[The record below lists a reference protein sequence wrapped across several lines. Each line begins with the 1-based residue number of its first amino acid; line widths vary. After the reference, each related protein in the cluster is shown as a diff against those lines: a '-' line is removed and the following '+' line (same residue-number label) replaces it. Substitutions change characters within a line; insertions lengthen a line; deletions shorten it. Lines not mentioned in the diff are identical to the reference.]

1 MYRGRHCRLPRYSK
15 PVPEQLNRE
24 YAIQGTVSLQLE
36 KAFNGGVIMYKK
48 QLVFQKYV
56 CLLAVIAA
64 AAAFVYSLGMITD
77 IYDTLY
83 STMMNP
89 NDLTQTF
96 VPGSII
102 YYDMQDFNKQ
112 FTNVSIVLILTAC
125 LLYLTN
131 TQIRR
136 KYYIGNY
143 AAIGIYSVAT
153 LGVTVWSHLQIAAF
167 KTQFLTTVDFEALKA
182 FAEMWNK
189 PYSESTFMLD
199 LHYAV
204 AALAVL
210 SVAALIGNMV
220 WKIQLMK
227 AENALIEEGKEAV
240 A

>member
-1 MYRGRHCRLPRYSK
+1 
-15 PVPEQLNRE
+15 
-24 YAIQGTVSLQLE
+24 
-36 KAFNGGVIMYKK
+36 MYKK
-48 QLVFQKYV
+48 QLVFQKYA

-83 STMMNP
+83 ATMMNP
-89 NDLTQTF
+89 NNLNETF

-102 YYDMQDFNKQ
+102 YYDMQEFNRQ
-112 FTNVSIVLILTAC
+112 FTNISIVLILTAC

-131 TQIRR
+131 TQVRR

-153 LGVTVWSHLQIAAF
+153 LGVTIWSHLQISAY
-167 KTQFLTTVDFEALKA
+167 KVQYLTTVDFEALKT
-182 FAEMWNK
+182 FSEMWNK

-204 AALAVL
+204 AAVAVL

-227 AENALIEEGKEAV
+227 AEDALIEEGKEAV

>member
-1 MYRGRHCRLPRYSK
+1 
-15 PVPEQLNRE
+15 
-24 YAIQGTVSLQLE
+24 
-36 KAFNGGVIMYKK
+36 MYKK
-48 QLVFQKYV
+48 QLVFQKYA
-56 CLLAVIAA
+56 CMFAVIAA
-64 AAAFVYSLGMITD
+64 AVTFVYSLGIITD

-89 NDLTQTF
+89 ADLTQTF

-102 YYDMQDFNKQ
+102 YYDMQGFNRQ

-143 AAIGIYSVAT
+143 VAIGIYSVAT

-167 KTQFLTTVDFEALKA
+167 KVQYLTTVDFEALKA
-182 FAEMWNK
+182 FAAMWNK
-189 PYSESTFMLD
+189 PYSESTLMLD

-204 AALAVL
+204 AAIAVL
-210 SVAALIGNMV
+210 SVAALVYNAF
-220 WKIQLMK
+220 WKVQLMK
-227 AENALIEEGKEAV
+227 AEDALIAEGKEAV

>member
-1 MYRGRHCRLPRYSK
+1 
-15 PVPEQLNRE
+15 
-24 YAIQGTVSLQLE
+24 
-36 KAFNGGVIMYKK
+36 MYKK
-48 QLVFQKYV
+48 QLVFQKYI

-64 AAAFVYSLGMITD
+64 AMSFVYSLGIITD

-83 STMMNP
+83 STMMDP

-102 YYDMQDFNKQ
+102 YYDMQGFNKLY
-112 FTNVSIVLILTAC
+112 TNVSIVLILTAC

-143 AAIGIYSVAT
+143 VAIGIYCVAT

-167 KTQFLTTVDFEALKA
+167 KVQYLTTVDFEALKA
-182 FAEMWNK
+182 FSEMWNK
-189 PYSESTFMLD
+189 PYSESTLMLD

-204 AALAVL
+204 AVISVL
-210 SVAALIGNMV
+210 SVAALVYNAF
-220 WKIQLMK
+220 WKVQLMK
-227 AENALIEEGKEAV
+227 AEDALIAEGKEAV

>member
-1 MYRGRHCRLPRYSK
+1 
-15 PVPEQLNRE
+15 
-24 YAIQGTVSLQLE
+24 
-36 KAFNGGVIMYKK
+36 MYKK
-48 QLVFQKYV
+48 QLVFQKYA
-56 CLLAVIAA
+56 CMFAVIAA
-64 AAAFVYSLGMITD
+64 AVSFVYSLGIITD

-89 NDLTQTF
+89 ADLTQTF

-102 YYDMQDFNKQ
+102 YYDMQEFNRQ

-153 LGVTVWSHLQIAAF
+153 LGVTIWSHLQIAAF
-167 KTQFLTTVDFEALKA
+167 KVQYLTTVDFEALKT

-189 PYSESTFMLD
+189 PDSESTLMLD

-204 AALAVL
+204 AVIAIL
-210 SVAALIGNMV
+210 SVVALVYNAY

-227 AENALIEEGKEAV
+227 AEDALIAEGKEAV

>member
-1 MYRGRHCRLPRYSK
+1 
-15 PVPEQLNRE
+15 
-24 YAIQGTVSLQLE
+24 
-36 KAFNGGVIMYKK
+36 MYKK
-48 QLVFQKYV
+48 QLVFQKYA

-64 AAAFVYSLGMITD
+64 AVSFVYSLGMITD

-89 NDLTQTF
+89 NNLNETF

-112 FTNVSIVLILTAC
+112 FTNISIVLILTAC

-131 TQIRR
+131 THVRR

-143 AAIGIYSVAT
+143 VAIGIYSAAT
-153 LGVTVWSHLQIAAF
+153 LGVTLWSHTQISAF
-167 KTQFLTTVDFEALKA
+167 KVQYLTTVDFEALKT
-182 FAEMWNK
+182 FAQMWNK

-204 AALAVL
+204 LILAVL
-210 SVAALIGNMV
+210 SVAALIYSAV

-227 AENALIEEGKEAV
+227 AEDELLAAGKEAV

>member
-1 MYRGRHCRLPRYSK
+1 
-15 PVPEQLNRE
+15 
-24 YAIQGTVSLQLE
+24 
-36 KAFNGGVIMYKK
+36 MYKK
-48 QLVFQKYV
+48 QLVFQKYA

-64 AAAFVYSLGMITD
+64 AVSFVYSLGIITD

-102 YYDMQDFNKQ
+102 YYDMQEFNRQ
-112 FTNVSIVLILTAC
+112 FTNISIVLILTAC

-131 TQIRR
+131 TQVRR

-153 LGVTVWSHLQIAAF
+153 IGVTLWSHLQISAF

-189 PYSESTFMLD
+189 PYSESTLMLD
-199 LHYAV
+199 LHYVV
-204 AALAVL
+204 AALAII

-227 AENALIEEGKEAV
+227 AEDALIGEGKEAV

>member
-1 MYRGRHCRLPRYSK
+1 
-15 PVPEQLNRE
+15 
-24 YAIQGTVSLQLE
+24 
-36 KAFNGGVIMYKK
+36 MYKK

-56 CLLAVIAA
+56 CMLAIIAA
-64 AAAFVYSLGMITD
+64 AMNFVYSLGIITD

-89 NDLTQTF
+89 NNLNETF

-102 YYDMQDFNKQ
+102 YYDMQGFNKQ
-112 FTNVSIVLILTAC
+112 FTTVSIVLILVAC

-143 AAIGIYSVAT
+143 SAIGIYSAAA

-167 KTQFLTTVDFEALKA
+167 KIQYLTTVDFEALKT
-182 FAEMWNK
+182 FAQMWNK
-189 PYSESTFMLD
+189 PYSESTLMLD
-199 LHYAV
+199 LHYVV
-204 AALAVL
+204 AAVTVL

-227 AENALIEEGKEAV
+227 AEDALIAEGKEAAV
-240 A
+240 

>member
-1 MYRGRHCRLPRYSK
+1 
-15 PVPEQLNRE
+15 
-24 YAIQGTVSLQLE
+24 
-36 KAFNGGVIMYKK
+36 MYKK
-48 QLVFQKYV
+48 QLVFQKYA
-56 CLLAVIAA
+56 CLFAVIAA
-64 AAAFVYSLGMITD
+64 AVSFVYSLGIITD

-89 NDLTQTF
+89 NNLEETF

-102 YYDMQDFNKQ
+102 YYDMQAFNRQ
-112 FTNVSIVLILTAC
+112 YTNISIVLILTAC

-143 AAIGIYSVAT
+143 TAIGIYSVAT
-153 LGVTVWSHLQIAAF
+153 LGVTAWAHSQISAF
-167 KTQFLTTVDFEALKA
+167 KVQYLTSVDFEALKV

-189 PYSESTFMLD
+189 PYSESTLMLD
-199 LHYAV
+199 LHYFV
-204 AALAVL
+204 AGIALL
-210 SVAALIGNMV
+210 SVAALIGNMI

>member
-1 MYRGRHCRLPRYSK
+1 M
-15 PVPEQLNRE
+15 
-24 YAIQGTVSLQLE
+24 
-36 KAFNGGVIMYKK
+36 F
-48 QLVFQKYV
+48 
-56 CLLAVIAA
+56 AVVAA
-64 AAAFVYSLGMITD
+64 AVSFIYSLGIITD
-77 IYDTLY
+77 IYDSLY
-83 STMMNP
+83 RTMMDP

-102 YYDMQDFNKQ
+102 YYDMQEFNRQ

-153 LGVTVWSHLQIAAF
+153 LGVTIWSHLQISAF
-167 KTQFLTTVDFEALKA
+167 KVQYLTTVDFEALKT

-189 PYSESTFMLD
+189 PYSESTLMLD
-199 LHYAV
+199 LHYVV
-204 AALAVL
+204 AAIVVL
-210 SVAALIGNMV
+210 SVAALVYNAY
-220 WKIQLMK
+220 WKVQLMK
-227 AENALIEEGKEAV
+227 AEDALIAEGKEAV

>member
-1 MYRGRHCRLPRYSK
+1 
-15 PVPEQLNRE
+15 
-24 YAIQGTVSLQLE
+24 
-36 KAFNGGVIMYKK
+36 MYKK
-48 QLVFQKYV
+48 QMFFQKYV

-64 AAAFVYSLGMITD
+64 AASFVYSLGMITD
-77 IYDTLY
+77 IYDSLY

-102 YYDMQDFNKQ
+102 YYDMQEFNRQ

-143 AAIGIYSVAT
+143 VAIGIYSVAT

-167 KTQFLTTVDFEALKA
+167 KVQYLTTVDFEALKA

-189 PYSESTFMLD
+189 PYSESTLMLD

-204 AALAVL
+204 AVIAVL
-210 SVAALIGNMV
+210 SVAALVYNAY
-220 WKIQLMK
+220 WKVQLMK
-227 AENALIEEGKEAV
+227 AEDALIAEGKEAV

>member
-1 MYRGRHCRLPRYSK
+1 
-15 PVPEQLNRE
+15 
-24 YAIQGTVSLQLE
+24 
-36 KAFNGGVIMYKK
+36 MYKK
-48 QLVFQKYV
+48 QLVFQKNI
-56 CLLAVIAA
+56 CFLTVIAA
-64 AAAFVYSLGMITD
+64 AVSFIYSLGIITD
-77 IYDTLY
+77 IYDSLY

-102 YYDMQDFNKQ
+102 YYDMQDFNKMYM
-112 FTNVSIVLILTAC
+112 NVSIGLILAAC

-131 TQIRR
+131 TQVRR

-143 AAIGIYSVAT
+143 VAVAIYSVAT
-153 LGVTVWSHLQIAAF
+153 VGVTIWSHQQISAF
-167 KTQFLTTVDFEALKA
+167 KIQYLTTVDFEALKS

-189 PYSESTFMLD
+189 TYIESTVMLD

-204 AALAVL
+204 AAISLL
-210 SVAALIGNMV
+210 SVAALIGNMI

-227 AENALIEEGKEAV
+227 AENALIEAGKEAV

>member
-1 MYRGRHCRLPRYSK
+1 
-15 PVPEQLNRE
+15 
-24 YAIQGTVSLQLE
+24 
-36 KAFNGGVIMYKK
+36 MYKK

-56 CLLAVIAA
+56 CLFAVIAA
-64 AAAFVYSLGMITD
+64 ALAFVYSLGMITD

-83 STMMNP
+83 ATMMNP
-89 NDLTQTF
+89 NDLTETF

-102 YYDMQDFNKQ
+102 YYDMQEFNRQ
-112 FTNVSIVLILTAC
+112 FTSVSIALILTAC

-143 AAIGIYSVAT
+143 VAIGIYSAAT
-153 LGVTVWSHLQIAAF
+153 IGATVWSHLQIAAF
-167 KTQFLTTVDFEALKA
+167 KTQYLTTVDFEALKV

-189 PYSESTFMLD
+189 PYSETTLMLD
-199 LHYAV
+199 LHYVVAV
-204 AALAVL
+204 AAVL
-210 SVAALIGNMV
+210 SVAALIGNMI

-227 AENALIEEGKEAV
+227 AEDALIAEGKEAV

>member
-1 MYRGRHCRLPRYSK
+1 
-15 PVPEQLNRE
+15 
-24 YAIQGTVSLQLE
+24 
-36 KAFNGGVIMYKK
+36 MYKK
-48 QLVFQKYV
+48 QLVFQKYA
-56 CLLAVIAA
+56 CMFAVIAA
-64 AAAFVYSLGMITD
+64 AVSFVYSLGIITD

-89 NDLTQTF
+89 ADLTQTF

-102 YYDMQDFNKQ
+102 YYDMQEFNRQ

-153 LGVTVWSHLQIAAF
+153 LGVTIWSHLQIAAF
-167 KTQFLTTVDFEALKA
+167 KVQYLTTVDFEALKT

-204 AALAVL
+204 AVIAIL
-210 SVAALIGNMV
+210 SVVALVYNAY

-227 AENALIEEGKEAV
+227 AEDALIAEGKEAV

>member
-1 MYRGRHCRLPRYSK
+1 
-15 PVPEQLNRE
+15 
-24 YAIQGTVSLQLE
+24 
-36 KAFNGGVIMYKK
+36 MYKK
-48 QLVFQKYV
+48 QLVFQKFV
-56 CLLAVIAA
+56 CLFAVIAA
-64 AAAFVYSLGMITD
+64 ALTFVYSLGMITD

-102 YYDMQDFNKQ
+102 YYDMQGFNRSY
-112 FTNVSIVLILTAC
+112 TGSGIALILVAC

-143 AAIGIYSVAT
+143 AAIGIYSAAAV
-153 LGVTVWSHLQIAAF
+153 GVTVWSHLQIEAF
-167 KTQFLTTVDFEALKA
+167 KTQYLTTVDFEALKS

-189 PYSESTFMLD
+189 PYSESTLMLD
-199 LHYAV
+199 LHYVV
-204 AALAVL
+204 AALVLL
-210 SVAALIGNMV
+210 SVVALIVNMI

-227 AENALIEEGKEAV
+227 AENELIKAGKEAV

>member
-1 MYRGRHCRLPRYSK
+1 
-15 PVPEQLNRE
+15 
-24 YAIQGTVSLQLE
+24 
-36 KAFNGGVIMYKK
+36 MYKK
-48 QLVFQKYV
+48 QLVFQKYA
-56 CLLAVIAA
+56 CMFAVIAA
-64 AAAFVYSLGMITD
+64 AMSFVYSLGMITD

-89 NDLTQTF
+89 NNLNETF

-102 YYDMQDFNKQ
+102 YYDMQEFNRQ
-112 FTNVSIVLILTAC
+112 FTNVSVVLILTAC

-143 AAIGIYSVAT
+143 VSIGIYSVAA
-153 LGVTVWSHLQIAAF
+153 LGVTGWSHMWIEAF
-167 KTQFLTTVDFEALKA
+167 KYQYLTTVDFEALKA

-189 PYSESTFMLD
+189 PYSDSTLMLD
-199 LHYAV
+199 LHYVV
-204 AALAVL
+204 AAVLVL
-210 SVAALIGNMV
+210 SVAALIGNAI

-227 AENALIEEGKEAV
+227 AEDALIAEGKEAV